1 MAIHTKSFE
10 MMWKPEKVFQD
21 EKQELIDFVQQ
32 QLDKD
37 DSVTL
42 FLTLFWEPHP
52 VTGWIDRFNKT
63 IQEIK
68 QLGKIKVVFACN
80 IWYQAYSKLL
90 DNSQAD
96 AVLYI
101 PFFMI
106 TVHNRIY
113 NIGKIP
119 VNTQWN
125 MDAEK
130 FLFLIGKPQKQHRIR
145 MLYKILNAG
154 LRSKLEWSFFMPEGA
169 REACHEL
176 IPELNSKQF
185 DQFVAEHLRSPDDI
199 SVFMMDDSLHYSG
212 IPFDPRLFKNSLF
225 QIISEC
231 YWDHPGE
238 PGLWATEKTW
248 ISIINRQPFI
258 MVSDT
263 NSLAKL
269 EEWGFRTFTRYLKIP
284 HYDTIE
290 DKEARLNAVLENIEY
305 WNLNILK
312 HADEI
317 QQDIEHNYQH
327 YHTVTYRR
335 VVKLRKDLNLLGIN
349 DSIYDILPFSDSV
362 QNERWSNFYEG
373 VRDPSWPDC
382 RYEEAFYTL
391 PEHIQKECINVFGFK
406 SIDF

>member
-154 LRSKLEWSFFMPEGA
+154 LRSKLEWSFLCP
-169 REACHEL
+169 
-176 IPELNSKQF
+176 K
-185 DQFVAEHLRSPDDI
+185 
-199 SVFMMDDSLHYSG
+199 
-212 IPFDPRLFKNSLF
+212 
-225 QIISEC
+225 
-231 YWDHPGE
+231 
-238 PGLWATEKTW
+238 GLE
-248 ISIINRQPFI
+248 RH
-258 MVSDT
+258 VT
-263 NSLAKL
+263 N
-269 EEWGFRTFTRYLKIP
+269 
-284 HYDTIE
+284 
-290 DKEARLNAVLENIEY
+290 
-305 WNLNILK
+305 
-312 HADEI
+312 
-317 QQDIEHNYQH
+317 
-327 YHTVTYRR
+327 
-335 VVKLRKDLNLLGIN
+335 
-349 DSIYDILPFSDSV
+349 
-362 QNERWSNFYEG
+362 
-373 VRDPSWPDC
+373 
-382 RYEEAFYTL
+382 
-391 PEHIQKECINVFGFK
+391 
-406 SIDF
+406 